1 MDAFYKHIYSDMP
14 RGVGVDSLFWKLNPN
29 SVYDVR
35 SFYNSLSAP
44 LTIPFP
50 WRCIWSSKVPRRVS
64 FFLWIAAWD
73 SILTIDNLVKRNLSL
88 VNWCCLCRCDRETV
102 DHLLLHCKFAHA
114 LWSEVFLMFSIQWV
128 MPRTVV
134 SLLCAWENYLRIH
147 SSSSSI
153 WNMVPAYLMWLIWKE
168 QNIRTFKDVENS
180 VYLLKSLLV
189 GTLFG
194 WSRIGG
200 FT

>member
-1 MDAFYKHIYSDMP
+1 MP

-102 DHLLLHCKFAHA
+102 DHLLLYCKFAHA
-114 LWSEVFLMFSIQWV
+114 LWSEVFFMFGIQWV